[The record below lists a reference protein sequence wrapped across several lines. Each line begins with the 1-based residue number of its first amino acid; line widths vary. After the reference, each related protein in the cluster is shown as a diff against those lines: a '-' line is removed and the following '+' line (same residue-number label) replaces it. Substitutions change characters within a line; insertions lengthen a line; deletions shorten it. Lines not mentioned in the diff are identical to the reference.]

1 MPWDLIV
8 VSCNER
14 VIRVTSNSDKQL
26 PSVKHSP
33 CCCLGYSFY
42 SKLNPFQLWKLLET
56 PRSRFTFSQALQ
68 SSQLQCTCA
77 SRYNKMGNWLA
88 WDSNLEPSVCC
99 VTVLSLLH
107 GFPRLILQCARSTAH
122 MRWLMVPPQSCRVRS
137 VLHRTP
143 IKPSVQKQIH
153 TLKQCCKQMAEF
165 HISIPDG
172 NILIEQPPVQGIS
185 RLRSNSKFFLVFGR

>member
-77 SRYNKMGNWLA
+77 SRYNKMSNWLA

-99 VTVLSLLH
+99 VTVLHLFSMAFH
-107 GFPRLILQCARSTAH
+107 G
-122 MRWLMVPPQSCRVRS
+122 
-137 VLHRTP
+137 
-143 IKPSVQKQIH
+143 
-153 TLKQCCKQMAEF
+153 
-165 HISIPDG
+165 
-172 NILIEQPPVQGIS
+172 
-185 RLRSNSKFFLVFGR
+185 